1 MKQMQSV
8 AVNEGRRA
16 ALMGQMSSYGSL
28 FTLQPLEFDATP
40 AIPLRYLFV
49 KRAIDLLFSLVMI
62 PTFLLPGLVIA
73 AAIVLTSKGPVFY
86 REERIGRNGRR
97 FRIWKFRSMYSDANE
112 QSRIA
117 AVESTGKVLHWRMR
131 KDLRDPR
138 ITAVG
143 NFLRVWSL
151 DEIPQFLNVLSGDMS
166 LIGPRPIVPDEQHL
180 YGDLMDYY
188 LRVKPGL
195 SGLWQVSGR
204 SNVDYARRAELDA
217 KYVRTWSPQRDFWVL
232 FRTISV
238 VLRREGAS

>member
-1 MKQMQSV
+1 MKQMQRET
-8 AVNEGRRA
+8 VNGWRRA
-16 ALMGQMSSYGSL
+16 TLSEMSSYRSF
-28 FTLQPLEFDATP
+28 FTPHLRKLDEAP
-40 AIPLRYLFV
+40 AISVRYLYV
-49 KRAIDLLFSLVMI
+49 KRAIDVLFSLMVI

-86 REERIGRNGRR
+86 REVRIGKNGRR
-97 FRIWKFRSMYSDANE
+97 FRIWKFRSMYSDAN
-112 QSRIA
+112 QRSRMT
-117 AVESTGKVLHWRMR
+117 AVESHGKGLHWRMR

-138 ITAVG
+138 ITPVG

-151 DEIPQFLNVLSGDMS
+151 DEIPQFLNVLSGEMS
-166 LIGPRPIVPDEQHL
+166 LIGPRPIVPEEQPL

-204 SNVDYARRAELDA
+204 SKVDYGRRAELDA
-217 KYVRTWSPQRDFWVL
+217 KYVRTWSLQSDFCVL

-238 VLRREGAS
+238 VLRRDGAC